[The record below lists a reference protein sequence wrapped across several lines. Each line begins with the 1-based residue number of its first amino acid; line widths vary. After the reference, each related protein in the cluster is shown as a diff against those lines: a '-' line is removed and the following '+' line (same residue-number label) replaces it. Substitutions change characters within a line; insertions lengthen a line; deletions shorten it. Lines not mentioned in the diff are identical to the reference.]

1 MTDPYTVERKIR
13 IDAPASAVY
22 ERIGPTAAP

>member
-13 IDAPASAVY
+13 IAPASAVY